1 MNTSK
6 IGEISQAQ
14 VLAALVRAGKSVLL
28 PFGDNK
34 RYDLMIEEED
44 GRVYRVQCKTGRIIN
59 GTIQFPTSSLH
70 AASRTGLDK
79 SIKKSYRGA
88 IDFFGVYCPDNGR
101 VYLVPIDH
109 LGDNGAFL
117 RVDPPR
123 NNQRRL
129 IRWARDYELG
139 AVAQLGARDNGI
151 VEVTGSIPVGSTD
164 DVKTLWEY

>member
-14 VLAALVRAGKSVLL
+14 VLAALVQAGKSILL

-34 RYDLMIEEED
+34 RYDLLIEEED
-44 GRVYRVQCKTGRIIN
+44 GRFFRVQCKTGRIIN
-59 GTIQFPTSSLH
+59 GAMQFPTSSLH

-79 SIKKSYRGA
+79 SIKRSYRGVV
-88 IDFFGVYCPDNGR
+88 DFFGVYCPQNGK
-101 VYLVPIDH
+101 VYLIPIDH

-117 RVDPPR
+117 RVEPPR

-129 IRWARDYELG
+129 IRWAHDYEIG
-139 AVAQLGARDNGI
+139 AVAQLGARVNGI
-151 VEVTGSIPVGSTD
+151 HEVTGSIPVGSTSSQ
-164 DVKTLWEY
+164 TELWD